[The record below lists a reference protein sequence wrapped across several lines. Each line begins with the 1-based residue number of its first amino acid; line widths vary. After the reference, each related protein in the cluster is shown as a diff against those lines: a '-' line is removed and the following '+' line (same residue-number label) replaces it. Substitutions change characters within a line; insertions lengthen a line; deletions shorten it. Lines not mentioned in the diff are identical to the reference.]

1 MNQTVTI
8 KLVVKYDQAVLLY
21 KQTATQLSL
30 PGGLLPAGVSP
41 QEFINSFLAKVGEF
55 ELVNARPLTVVSRL
69 LPDDNTQNI
78 VIVFDVNI
86 STSGKQIE
94 SRLSGGYEWQKLY
107 NLQPENLDEVTREVL
122 QVPAPFTHAQQPT
135 STATNDVVDTTKT
148 YHEVIIHTDGGSRG
162 NPGPSAAGFVVLTP
176 DGTIID
182 KGGAYLGIT
191 TNNQAEYQAVNLGLE
206 KARQLGARLVNFR
219 LDSLLVVNQ
228 MLGLY
233 QIKNRDLWPIYSKIK
248 ELMKEFDNVTFQHVK
263 REFNSEA
270 DALVNKTLDE
280 HQGGS

>member
-1 MNQTVTI
+1 MNQSVTI
-8 KLVVKYDQAVLLY
+8 KLVVKHNQAVLLH
-21 KQTATQLSL
+21 KQSTEQMSI
-30 PGGLLPAGVSP
+30 PGGTLPAGVSP
-41 QEFINSFLAKVGEF
+41 QEFISGVLAKMGELQF
-55 ELVNARPLTVVSRL
+55 ASARPLTVISRL
-69 LPDDNTQNI
+69 LPNDSTQDI

-86 STSGKQIE
+86 STTEKQIE
-94 SRLSGGYEWQKLY
+94 PRLQNGYEWQKLC
-107 NLQPENLDEVTREVL
+107 NLQPESVDEITREVL
-122 QVPAPFTHAQQPT
+122 QVPSLSHAQRPANQ
-135 STATNDVVDTTKT
+135 TAIDVVTTTKS
-148 YHEVIIHTDGGSRG
+148 YHEIIIHTDGGSRG

-191 TNNQAEYQAVNLGLE
+191 TNNQAEYQAVKLGLE
-206 KARQLGARLVNFR
+206 KAHQLGARLVNFR

-248 ELMKEFDNVTFQHVK
+248 ELMQAFDNVTFQHVK

-280 HQGGS
+280 QQGLN